1 LSARR
6 SSIPDA
12 ALAGAAAAA
21 VAKVLGAGSP
31 VVAIGAGCAIASG
44 PARAVSMASGC
55 ARDRFA

>member
-1 LSARR
+1 M
-6 SSIPDA
+6 
-12 ALAGAAAAA
+12 
-21 VAKVLGAGSP
+21 VLGAGSP